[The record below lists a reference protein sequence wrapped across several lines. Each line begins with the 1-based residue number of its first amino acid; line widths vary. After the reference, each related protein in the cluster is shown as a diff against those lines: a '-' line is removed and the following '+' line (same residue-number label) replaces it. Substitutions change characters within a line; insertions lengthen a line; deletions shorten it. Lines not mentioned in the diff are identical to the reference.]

1 MICSKCGTKSAD
13 QAKFCTNCG
22 EVFAKP
28 NNQPG
33 APDPVKKKRKNLL
46 IMAVAAGVLVLAA
59 LIVLLFSGNKAE
71 RACEEMYDSL
81 VEMDLNALMDSLPPA
96 VRSYMA
102 DSMDLE
108 DSTFEIVDSRELSS
122 ERVDEI
128 DTIYGMLYDTPVGY
142 VEEAVVVYVRA
153 TYHNESIS
161 RDEIP
166 LTMIKVGGDWY
177 LDIVTTQEEIEE
189 ADFTYDFSSVL
200 P

>member
-1 MICSKCGTKSAD
+1 MICSKCGAKSAD

-28 NNQPG
+28 NNLPG
-33 APDPVKKKRKNLL
+33 APDPVKKRRKNLL
-46 IMAVAAGVLVLAA
+46 IVAVAAGVLVLVA

-81 VEMDLNALMDSLPPA
+81 VEMDLNALMEALPPA

-102 DSMDLE
+102 DSADLE
-108 DSTFEIVDSRELSS
+108 DSTFEIVNSEELDA
-122 ERVDEI
+122 EWVEEI

-142 VEEAVVVYVRA
+142 IEEAQVVYVRA
-153 TYHNESIS
+153 TYHNEALS
-161 RDEIP
+161 RDPIP
-166 LTMIKVGGDWY
+166 LIMIRAEGDWY
-177 LDIVTTQEEIEE
+177 LDIVTTQEELEE
-189 ADFTYDFSSVL
+189 ADFTYDFSAIL